1 MVITHIIALV
11 LVLLVVMADD
21 SMFMVSPEVR
31 TVFVSLAVLCPLA
44 RSLSPVDVDVSGLL
58 PLVLYGMVI
67 SYEPLPVRRHCVRS
81 MSENNYAKQ
90 V

>member
-1 MVITHIIALV
+1 MAIVHILALV

-44 RSLSPVDVDVSGLL
+44 RDVSPVDISGLL

-67 SYEPLPVRRHCVRS
+67 SYEPLPVRTCVRS

-90 V
+90 L